1 MMTVYEKPK
10 ALNLTNDS
18 PQWTFE
24 SKADWT
30 KGNTVSHTSTPNAT
44 EMNEEGLQRQKR
56 RSEETVLF
64 IQLVWF

>member
-1 MMTVYEKPK
+1 MMMVYEKPK

-30 KGNTVSHTSTPNAT
+30 KGDTVSYTSTPNAT
-44 EMNEEGLQRQKR
+44 KTNEEGLQRQKM

-64 IQLVWF
+64 VQLVWF